1 MQQDV
6 TQDMTAVNP
15 ASAQDLAATLS
26 AIVGEGNVRDDAAS
40 RELVSEDI
48 WLPVGATVALI
59 VAPGSVAEAAAVIAA
74 VNAAGYAIAPRGAGM
89 SYTGGYV
96 PASDRTV
103 SLDMAR
109 MDRILRIS
117 REDMTVTV
125 EAGATW
131 SALNEA
137 LAKEGLRTPF
147 WGPMSGLTSTIGG
160 GLSQLNAMFG
170 AGHYGTSS
178 ESVVAL
184 TVIAAD
190 GSIIRTGARGPDGD
204 TPHYRHFGPDLAGLF
219 CGDCGTL
226 GIKAEVTLRL
236 IMLPPHEDTA
246 SFSFPTGEALMKAM
260 AEVARAGVAAE
271 TCAFDPGLTVV
282 RMKRMSLAA
291 DVKTLGA
298 VIGKEKSLGKGLLAA
313 AKIAIGGRN
322 FIAPTD
328 YPLHVACEGRS
339 KAAVEHDM
347 AEVRRI
353 AAAFGGTEIENT
365 IAKVIRAMPFP
376 PLNSMLGPTGEAWV
390 PIHGVASLS
399 TAPAILAQIQAVY
412 ERRKAEMEAQ
422 DVHTGFLFTTMATNA
437 IIIEPVFFWPQGWRK
452 VHESAVEPAH
462 LGRLQQ
468 RPANPEATALVAA
481 LRKDIVAIFAA
492 HGTGHFQIGRTYPY
506 RESRDDL
513 SKTLLDAIKGVMD
526 PNGLFNPGVLG
537 FPAKGDA

>member
-1 MQQDV
+1 MQED
-6 TQDMTAVNP
+6 AVLELP
-15 ASAQDLAATLS
+15 AGAQDLTAKLAG
-26 AIVGEGNVRDDAAS
+26 IVGAGNVRNDAAS
-40 RELVSEDI
+40 RVLVSEDI
-48 WLPVGATVALI
+48 WLSASATVALI
-59 VAPGSVAEAAAVIAA
+59 VAPGSVADVAAVVAA
-74 VNAAGYAIAPRGAGM
+74 VTQAGYAIAPRGAGM

-96 PASDRTV
+96 PISDRTV
-103 SLDMAR
+103 SLDMSR
-109 MDRILRIS
+109 MNRILRVS

-131 SALNEA
+131 KAVNEA
-137 LAKEGLRTPF
+137 LAKEGLRLPF
-147 WGPMSGLTSTIGG
+147 WGPMSGLSSTIGG

-190 GSIIRTGARGPDGD
+190 GAIVRTGARGIDGD

-226 GIKAEVTLRL
+226 GVKAEVTLRL
-236 IMLPPHEDTA
+236 ITLPAHECTA
-246 SFSFPTGEALMKAM
+246 SFSFPSGETLLKAM
-260 AEVARAGVAAE
+260 AEIARKGVAAE

-282 RMKRMSLAA
+282 RMKRASLTA

-298 VIGKEKSLGKGLLAA
+298 VVAKEGSFGKGLLAA
-313 AKIAIGGRN
+313 AKIAMGGRN

-339 KAAVEHDM
+339 KQAVEQDM

-353 AAAFGGTEIENT
+353 AAQFSGAEIENS

-399 TAPAILAQIQAVY
+399 SAPKIFAEIEAVY
-412 ERRKAEMEAQ
+412 ARRKADLESQEI
-422 DVHTGFLFTTMATNA
+422 HTGFLFTSMATNA
-437 IIIEPVFFWPQGWRK
+437 LIIEPVFFWPQGWRK
-452 VHESAVEPAH
+452 VHESAVEPSH
-462 LGRLQQ
+462 LARLDQ
-468 RPANPEATALVAA
+468 RPMNPEATAMVASI
-481 LRKDIVAIFAA
+481 RKDLLEIFARY
-492 HGTGHFQIGRTYPY
+492 GCGHFQIGRTYPY

-513 SKTLLDAIKGVMD
+513 SKRLLDTLKDVMD
-526 PNGLFNPGVLG
+526 PQGLLNPGVLG
-537 FPAKGDA
+537 FPVKGAA